1 MHNQKKHEFI
11 MGGIIKSSIARKVAM
26 ALSGLFLVVFLAQ
39 HFTINITSVI
49 SPDTFNE
56 WSHFMGTNILVQ
68 AVLQP
73 ILIFGVIFHFVMGFI
88 LDYQNR
94 KARGAQ
100 KYAMYKGSANASWFS
115 RNMIISG
122 IVILLFLGLHMYDFW
137 VHEMQVKY
145 IEGDMSG
152 LNAAGELRYYEETVA
167 KFAGDPLRVG
177 IYVLAFVFLIFH
189 LLHGFSSS
197 FQSVGFNNKYS
208 KSLKVFTKAFAI
220 VIPLGFAFIAIF
232 HYVSH
237 L

>member
-1 MHNQKKHEFI
+1 

-56 WSHFMGTNILVQ
+56 WSHFMGTNVLVQ

-94 KARGAQ
+94 SARGGQ
-100 KYAMYKGSANASWFS
+100 KYAMFKGSANSSWFS

-122 IVILLFLGLHMYDFW
+122 VVILLFLGLHMYDFW

-145 IEGDMSG
+145 IQGDMSG
-152 LNAAGELRYYEETVA
+152 LNAAGDLRYYEETVA

-208 KSLKVFTKAFAI
+208 RSLKVFTKAFAI

>member
-1 MHNQKKHEFI
+1 

-68 AVLQP
+68 GVLQP

-88 LDYQNR
+88 LEIQNR
-94 KARGAQ
+94 KARGSVG
-100 KYAMYKGSANASWFS
+100 YSMYKGTANASWFS

-122 IVILLFLGLHMYDFW
+122 VVILLFLVLHFYDFW
-137 VHEMQVKY
+137 VHEMTVKY

-152 LNAAGELRYYEETVA
+152 LNAEGEFRYYEETVA
-167 KFAGDPLRVG
+167 KFANDPIRTGL
-177 IYVLAFVFLIFH
+177 YVLAFVFLIFH

-208 KSLKVFTKAFAI
+208 KALKTFTKAFAI

-232 HYVSH
+232 HYVTH

>member
-1 MHNQKKHEFI
+1 
-11 MGGIIKSSIARKVAM
+11 MGGILKSSIARKVAM

-68 AVLQP
+68 GVLQP

-88 LDYQNR
+88 LEYQNR
-94 KARGAQ
+94 RARGAVG
-100 KYAMYKGSANASWFS
+100 YSIFKGQANSSWFS
-115 RNMIISG
+115 RNMLISG
-122 IVILLFLGLHMYDFW
+122 IVILLFLGLHFYDFW
-137 VHEMQVKY
+137 IPEITTKY
-145 IEGDMSG
+145 IEGDMTG
-152 LNAAGELRYYEETVA
+152 LHNGEFRYHEETVA
-167 KFAGDPLRVG
+167 KFANDPVRTG

-208 KSLKVFTKAFAI
+208 KALKTFTKAFAI

-232 HYVSH
+232 HYITHS
-237 L
+237 

>member
-1 MHNQKKHEFI
+1 
-11 MGGIIKSSIARKVAM
+11 MGGILKSSIARKVAM

-56 WSHFMGTNILVQ
+56 WSHFMGTNVLVQ

-88 LDYQNR
+88 LEYQNR
-94 KARGAQ
+94 RARGDVG
-100 KYAMYKGSANASWFS
+100 YSLFKGKANSSWFS

-145 IEGDMSG
+145 IQGDMSG
-152 LNAAGELRYYEETVA
+152 LNAAGELRYHEETVA
-167 KFAGDPLRVG
+167 KFAGDPIRTG
-177 IYVLAFVFLIFH
+177 IYVIAFVFLIFH

-208 KSLKVFTKAFAI
+208 KALKTFTKAFAI

-232 HYVSH
+232 HYVTHS
-237 L
+237 

>member
-1 MHNQKKHEFI
+1 

-39 HFTINITSVI
+39 HFTINLTSVI

-56 WSHFMGTNILVQ
+56 WSHFMGTNVLVQ
-68 AVLQP
+68 FVLQP
-73 ILIFGVIFHFVMGFI
+73 ILIFGVVFHFVMGFV
-88 LDYQNR
+88 LELQNR
-94 KARGAQ
+94 KARGSVG
-100 KYAMYKGSANASWFS
+100 YAMYKGSANASWFS

-122 IVILLFLGLHMYDFW
+122 IVILLFLGLHFYDFW

-152 LNAAGELRYYEETVA
+152 LNAAGEFRYYEETVA

-177 IYVLAFVFLIFH
+177 LYVLAFVFLIFH
-189 LLHGFSSS
+189 LLHGFQSS

-208 KSLKVFTKAFAI
+208 KGLKAFTKAFAI

-232 HYVSH
+232 HYVTHS
-237 L
+237 

>member
-1 MHNQKKHEFI
+1 

-56 WSHFMGTNILVQ
+56 WSHFMGTNVLVQ

-94 KARGAQ
+94 SARGGQ
-100 KYAMYKGSANASWFS
+100 KYAMFKGSANSSWFS

-122 IVILLFLGLHMYDFW
+122 VVILLFLGLHMYDFW

-145 IEGDMSG
+145 IQGDMSG
-152 LNAAGELRYYEETVA
+152 LNADGELRYYEETVA
-167 KFAGDPLRVG
+167 KFTGDPLRVG

-208 KSLKVFTKAFAI
+208 RSLKVFTKAFAI

>member
-1 MHNQKKHEFI
+1 

-39 HFTINITSVI
+39 HFTINLTSVI

-56 WSHFMGTNILVQ
+56 WSHFMGTNPLVQ
-68 AVLQP
+68 FVLQP

-88 LDYQNR
+88 LDVQNR
-94 KARGAQ
+94 KARGVQ
-100 KYAMYKGSANASWFS
+100 KYVMYKGSANASWFS
-115 RNMIISG
+115 RNMIVSG
-122 IVILLFLGLHMYDFW
+122 VVILLFLGLHFYDFW
-137 VHEMQVKY
+137 VHEMKVKY
-145 IEGDMSG
+145 IQGDMTG
-152 LNAAGELRYYEETVA
+152 LNAAGDLRYYEETVA

-177 IYVLAFVFLIFH
+177 IYILAFVFLIFH

-237 L
+237 S

>member
-1 MHNQKKHEFI
+1 

-49 SPDTFNE
+49 SPETFNE
-56 WSHFMGTNILVQ
+56 WSHFMGTNVLVQ

-94 KARGAQ
+94 SARGGV

-122 IVILLFLGLHMYDFW
+122 VVILLFLGLHMYDFW

-145 IEGDMSG
+145 IQGDMSG
-152 LNAAGELRYYEETVA
+152 LNAAGELRYHEETVA
-167 KFAGDPLRVG
+167 KFAGDPLRTG
-177 IYVLAFVFLIFH
+177 LYVLAFVFLIFH

-208 KSLKVFTKAFAI
+208 KALKVFTKAFAI

-232 HYVSH
+232 HYVSQ

>member
-1 MHNQKKHEFI
+1 
-11 MGGIIKSSIARKVAM
+11 MGGILKSSIARKVAM

-49 SPDTFNE
+49 SPDTFNK

-68 AVLQP
+68 GVLQP

-88 LDYQNR
+88 LEYQNR
-94 KARGAQ
+94 RARGDVG
-100 KYAMYKGSANASWFS
+100 YSVFKGSANSSWFS
-115 RNMIISG
+115 RNMLISG

-145 IEGDMSG
+145 IQGDMSG
-152 LNAAGELRYYEETVA
+152 LNAAGELRYHEETVA
-167 KFAGDPLRVG
+167 KFAGDPLRTG
-177 IYVLAFVFLIFH
+177 LYVLAFVFLIFH

-208 KSLKVFTKAFAI
+208 KALKIFTKAFAI
-220 VIPLGFAFIAIF
+220 VIPIGFAFIAIF
-232 HYVSH
+232 HYISH